1 MKIAQLCLTL
11 CNPMNYTVH
20 GIPPGQNTGVG
31 SLFLLQGVFP
41 IQESNPGLSHC
52 RQILYQLSHKGSPE
66 EKKGSLKGAQVYEVL
81 LSEAGSAL
89 YSIPTN
95 TKTRKS
101 EIWGSWGLYVR
112 KPSSGVLPSI
122 HSFIHTFLK
131 YLLTFSY
138 VSVTF
143 LGAWN
148 RRVNKALSS

>member
-1 MKIAQLCLTL
+1 MLLRVTGFTSEEKRAKVKIAQLCLTL
-11 CNPMNYTVH
+11 CNPMNCTVH
-20 GIPPGQNTGVG
+20 GIPTGQNTGVG

-52 RQILYQLSHKGSPE
+52 RQILYQLSPE

-101 EIWGSWGLYVR
+101 EI
-112 KPSSGVLPSI
+112 
-122 HSFIHTFLK
+122 
-131 YLLTFSY
+131 
-138 VSVTF
+138 
-143 LGAWN
+143 
-148 RRVNKALSS
+148 